1 MIMAKLGNFIASERK
16 IQKLVISCHY
26 WFGRHWRWPRV
37 MRLDHKAKFTA
48 IYRHNLWNNEES
60 RSGGGST
67 LKRTKRIRKG
77 IVDLVQRFGV
87 RSILD
92 AGCGDF
98 NWMQA
103 VHLSGVQYIG
113 MDIVRE
119 MIEQNRERHGSATRI
134 FLEGDILHDT
144 LPTVDV
150 ILCREVLFH
159 LSDADLLKALQNFKR
174 SSARYLLT
182 THYPNAVNR
191 DIPTGKCRALNFTAA
206 PFVFG
211 APLEVITEDVDDHG
225 LALWKLEDMNLNGLA
240 AALAKRERCYVPS
253 LNKVANA

>member
-1 MIMAKLGNFIASERK
+1 MIKARLRNFIASDRK

-26 WFGRHWRWPRV
+26 WLGRHWRWRRV
-37 MRLDHKAKFTA
+37 MHLDHKAKFTA

-77 IVDLVQRFGV
+77 IVDLVQRLGV

-98 NWMQA
+98 NWMKTVDLA
-103 VHLSGVQYIG
+103 GVEYIG
-113 MDIVRE
+113 MDIVRA
-119 MIEQNRERHGSATRI
+119 MIEENRERHGASTRI
-134 FLEGDILHDT
+134 FLEGDILHDD
-144 LPTVDV
+144 LPRADV

-174 SSARYLLT
+174 SGATYLLT
-182 THYPNAVNR
+182 THYPQGVNR
-191 DIPTGKCRALNFTAA
+191 DIPTGKCRVLNFTAA
-206 PFVFG
+206 PFGFR

-225 LALWKLEDMNLNGLA
+225 LALWKLRDIDLRGLA
-240 AALAKRERCYVPS
+240 TVLATRERCDVPP
-253 LNKVANA
+253 LNQVVTA